1 MPVKEFKEM
10 TIKILTGLESK
21 VNEIN
26 ENIIKEIR
34 DIKRNQLLLWNIIT
48 EKKNAL
54 ERINSRLGD
63 AEE

>member
-34 DIKRNQLLLWNIIT
+34 DIKRNQLLQWNIIT